1 MSSIS
6 WLILMAVMMFSVAG
20 LVACGV
26 IRFVTA
32 GRVTPVDRV
41 LHVFRVGWGAALI
54 PVTATYLGVFGAYS
68 LALPSGRANL
78 FGATTLD
85 GSLLNSLL
93 TVLII
98 AAYAALAPRTAGY
111 AAAVGLVA
119 LGLYELYVSVV
130 FPPGAYFHEWYGWS
144 RDAISHTLLPVLALM
159 SMAIGCALS
168 WPTIVAD
175 LRARDASNRMLTAR
189 VQRLTQTRV
198 EAVDVAV
205 AELRR
210 IERDLHDGAQARLVA
225 LGINLRT
232 AQKLVKVSPDAAAA
246 LIAECQEAS
255 SKALAELRALVRGIY
270 PPVLADRGMAEA
282 VKALALDCPIPTLA
296 TIELDGR
303 PPAPVESTVY
313 FAVAEVLNN
322 VAKHAEA
329 TRADIRMEHHAGLL
343 RVEVTDDGMGGANP
357 EAGTGLRGLERRL
370 GVFDGI
376 LTVISPAGGPT
387 IVIIEVPCALS
398 SPKISTS

>member
-1 MSSIS
+1 MMPDMRSTS
-6 WLILMAVMMFSVAG
+6 WLIVMSLAG
-20 LVACGV
+20 LLACGA

-32 GRVTPVDRV
+32 GRVTPYNRL
-41 LHVFRVGWGAALI
+41 LHVLRVGWGAALI
-54 PVTATYLGVFGAYS
+54 PVTATYLAVFGAYA
-68 LALPSGRANL
+68 LALDPGRANL
-78 FGATTLD
+78 FSATTVA

-93 TVLII
+93 TVFIVS
-98 AAYAALAPRTAGY
+98 AYTALASRTAAY

-130 FPPGAYFHEWYGWS
+130 FPPGVYFYEWYGWS
-144 RDAISHTLLPVLALM
+144 RDAIPHSLLPVLALM
-159 SMAIGCALS
+159 SVAAGCALS

-175 LRARDASNRMLTAR
+175 LRAYHARNTTLTAR

-225 LGINLRT
+225 LGINLRA
-232 AQKLVKVSPDAAAA
+232 AQKLVKDSPDAAAA

-255 SKALAELRALVRGIY
+255 SRALAELRALVRGIY
-270 PPVLADRGMAEA
+270 PPVLADRGIADA
-282 VKALALDCPIPTLA
+282 VQALALDCPIPTIA
-296 TIELDGR
+296 TIALAGR

-313 FAVAEVLNN
+313 FAVAEALNN

-329 TRADIRMEHHAGLL
+329 TRAEVTMEHRAGML
-343 RVEVTDDGMGGANP
+343 RAEVTDDGMGGANP
-357 EAGTGLRGLERRL
+357 EAGTGLLGLERRL

-387 IVIIEVPCALS
+387 IVIIEVPCELS
-398 SPKISTS
+398 SPKISIS